1 MGYRVIYS
9 DAATATIR
17 KLDRQVSARILKVM
31 DRVAALDDPRSIGE
45 ALHGNL
51 RDYWKFRA
59 GDWRMQCAIVDKL
72 LIVEVIDIAHR
83 SKAY

>member
-1 MGYRVIYS
+1 M
-9 DAATATIR
+9 
-17 KLDRQVSARILKVM
+17 SARILKVM